1 MPQPSN
7 RLVLEAEVRVIRVML
22 LTVSSVWLGSGTLV
36 SDDRAFVLLPLTVAI
51 ETHIITVA
59 TRHLCLLLLQII
71 LRLRRVQIIASGGNG
86 RDRR

>member
-1 MPQPSN
+1 LPQPSN

-22 LTVSSVWLGSGTLV
+22 LTVASVWLGSGTPA
-36 SDDRAFVLLPLTVAI
+36 SDDRAVILLPLAVAR

-59 TRHLCLLLLQII
+59 NLCLLLLQII
-71 LRLRRVQIIASGGNG
+71 LRLRRVQVIACFGNG